1 MKRRSEAGFT
11 LIEMAIVVAMIAIL
25 AAVAI
30 PTFLSS
36 KDQGESDSEV
46 SAMFT
51 ALSIAEAQYKLE
63 NGVYFSTSASES
75 TTFPATPSN
84 LPQSLATPPA
94 TWTTLKVMPPMA
106 SAYCGYVVIA
116 GAANQAPGAMA
127 STKFGF
133 TAPKQ
138 PYYYVIAHCNMDG
151 NSTVDGYYFQSSVSA
166 TIQSLNPGE

>member
-1 MKRRSEAGFT
+1 MRKTREAGFT

-25 AAVAI
+25 ASVAI
-30 PTFLSS
+30 PQLLST

-63 NGVYFSTSASES
+63 NGVYFSTGASE
-75 TTFPATPSN
+75 TATFPAVPGKAPQN
-84 LPQSLATPPA
+84 LTTPPA
-94 TWTTLKVMPPMA
+94 TWTQLKVLPPMT

-116 GAANQAPGAMA
+116 GAASQAPGALA
-127 STKFGF
+127 TKFGF

-138 PYYYVIAHCNMDG
+138 PYFYIIAHCNMDG
-151 NSTVDGYYFQSSVSA
+151 SSTVDGYYFQSSVSA
-166 TIQSLNPGE
+166 TIQSTNPGE